1 MTDQHTTTDEH
12 QVVVEIEGSP
22 SVTAETTEE
31 SQEAS
36 TEEYLDHLQ
45 RVQAEFINYK
55 KRVEREMED
64 LAGFAKG
71 ELVRRLFPVV
81 DNMRRA
87 SENVSGDNGSMSEAV
102 AMIYR
107 ELTDILQNEGLECV
121 ASEGEP
127 FDPEVH
133 EAVLAEEVGDTHRG
147 RVLAELET
155 GYIFRGRLLR
165 PSKVKVGV

>member
-12 QVVVEIEGSP
+12 QVVVEIVGSP
-22 SVTAETTEE
+22 SVTTETAE
-31 SQEAS
+31 SQEESA
-36 TEEYLDHLQ
+36 EEYLDHLQ
-45 RVQAEFINYK
+45 RVQAEFTNYK
-55 KRVEREMED
+55 KRIEREMGD

-71 ELVRRLFPVV
+71 ELVRRLFPVI

-87 SENVSGDNGSMSEAV
+87 SENMSGSNGSLSEAV

-107 ELTDILQNEGLECV
+107 ELADILQDEGLECV

-133 EAVLAEEVGDTHRG
+133 EAVLAEEAGDTHRG
-147 RVLAELET
+147 RVLEELEA
-155 GYIFRGRLLR
+155 GYMFRGRLLR